1 MWVFIGVYDPTL
13 KRSREFFREEL
24 GAIRGLWNGPWCIR
38 GDFHVTRFP
47 SECSR
52 GGRIA
57 LAMRKF
63 SKLIDELDLR
73 DLFFQ
78 GGLFTWNGG
87 LNGQSMS
94 RLDYSL
100 VFEDREGHFSG
111 VV

>member
-1 MWVFIGVYDPTL
+1 MWVFMGVYDPTL
-13 KRSREFFREEL
+13 KRSREFFGEL
-24 GAIRGLWNGPWCIR
+24 GAICGLWNGPWCIK

-73 DLFFQ
+73 DLSLQ
-78 GGLFTWNGG
+78 GGSVYLEWWVERAIYVKIG
-87 LNGQSMS
+87 L
-94 RLDYSL
+94 
-100 VFEDREGHFSG
+100 FSG
-111 VV
+111 F